1 MYIYIYIYIRVY
13 VYMCIYIYIYI
24 YICVHV
30 YIYIYIYVYRRTPRR
45 RRRLCEAARSW
56 ASRGDGFIDE
66 KKLRRKK
73 RQRKEKRTLSS
84 ICLYFLS
91 LCSVFVYIRSAKRHD
106 RGPRVA
112 TALLMKQTLS
122 SICLYKN
129 NSNNK

>member
-1 MYIYIYIYIRVY
+1 MYIYIYIYTY
-13 VYMCIYIYIYI
+13 VSMYICAYIYIY
-24 YICVHV
+24 V
-30 YIYIYIYVYRRTPRR
+30 YMSIYIYIYVYRRTPRR